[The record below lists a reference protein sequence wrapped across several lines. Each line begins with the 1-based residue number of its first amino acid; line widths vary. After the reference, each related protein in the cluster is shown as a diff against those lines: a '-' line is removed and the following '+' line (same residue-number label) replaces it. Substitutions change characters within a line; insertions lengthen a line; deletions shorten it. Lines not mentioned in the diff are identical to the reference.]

1 MSKENKNKVT
11 ELVKWDNF
19 NRVKIENKHK
29 IIERA
34 KIDGSNNIPKSENS
48 TYTEC
53 ENEIK
58 TELDEY
64 VSNQISKGK
73 KFFNNLENKLDSL
86 ETHLGS
92 NHFLEIVNKLKLDL
106 SNLKVQVNLKLN
118 EYKKS
123 LEISKE
129 ELLSFKR
136 LNQIGRNPE
145 AADSSTILTT
155 LALLTLLFFVEVFL
169 NSNLLKSVLPGGE
182 IEGYAF
188 ASVIAAINVIASFFV
203 GYYVFKQ
210 ITHVQKAKKIFGYVI
225 GSIYSIFIL
234 YTNLCL
240 GAYRAEAERIAKKQL
255 SMPLDT
261 ISPGFGFEFNNFLSA
276 LEQATRPWTVSF
288 SLMAFGLT
296 CIGIFFA
303 ICSILK
309 GFFFNDTYPG
319 YGTLGQ
325 QVIKFK
331 NLIKTTLHEF
341 TTKATKTVDSTTKEI
356 NNLQNKLIHEDLD
369 SWGHNVN
376 LLQMEFVNF
385 KRKIEEAEKDADHII
400 LEYRERNKSIRS
412 TPAPEYFSNSF
423 KLHDDKKDPY
433 VQFVEVK
440 ESHKNDIE
448 KKNKKK
454 EFEENIIKKFE
465 DALGKIKGTYD
476 EFLNDQE
483 KIQNKYEIN

>member
-1 MSKENKNKVT
+1 MSKENKYKVN
-11 ELVKWDNF
+11 EIIEWDNF

-48 TYTEC
+48 SYTEC

-64 VSNQISKGK
+64 VSKQISKSK
-73 KFFNNLENKLDSL
+73 KFFNNLENKLNHL
-86 ETHLGS
+86 ETYLDS
-92 NHFLEIVNKLKLDL
+92 NHFLEIVNKLKSNL

-118 EYKKS
+118 EYKKG

-129 ELLSFKR
+129 DLSSFKR
-136 LNQIGRNPE
+136 LNQIGRSPE
-145 AADSSTILTT
+145 AADNSTILTT
-155 LALLTLLFFVEVFL
+155 FALLALLFFVEIFA
-169 NSNLLKSVLPGGE
+169 NSNLLRSVLPGGQ
-182 IEGYAF
+182 IEGIAIST
-188 ASVIAAINVIASFFV
+188 AIAALNVIGSFV
-203 GYYVFKQ
+203 AGYYIFKN
-210 ITHVQKAKKIFGYVI
+210 ITHVQKAKKILGYTFGSLYL
-225 GSIYSIFIL
+225 IFIF
-234 YTNLCL
+234 YINLCL
-240 GAYRAEAERIAKKQL
+240 GAYRAEAEKIAKNQL
-255 SMPLDT
+255 SLPLNTQTSD
-261 ISPGFGFEFNNFLSA
+261 FGFEFNSVLGA
-276 LEQATRPWTVSF
+276 LEQAIRPWTVSF
-288 SLMAFGLT
+288 TLMALILT
-296 CIGIFFA
+296 CIGILFA
-303 ICSILK
+303 TGSIIK
-309 GFFFNDTYPG
+309 GFFFNDTFPG

-325 QVIKFK
+325 QVNRFK
-331 NLIKTTLHEF
+331 NLIKSTLHEF
-341 TTKATKTVDSTTKEI
+341 TSKATKTVDNTSKEI
-356 NNLQNKLIHEDLD
+356 NNLQNKLVHEDLD
-369 SWGHNVN
+369 SWDHNVN

-433 VQFVEVK
+433 IQFVEVK
-440 ESHKNDIE
+440 ESHKNDTE
-448 KKNKKK
+448 RKEKKK

-465 DALGKIKGTYD
+465 ESLKKIKETYD